1 MSFFSELKKRNVIRI
16 GIAYSVASWV
26 IVEVASVLL
35 PTFDA
40 PDWVL
45 RAIVLVLIAGLPIA
59 LVIAW
64 VFELTPEGIKVEDNK
79 DTATEAQFKTRT
91 ARKADM
97 AIIVSL
103 ALVVTYFVIEKI
115 WDSNIVRGKM
125 DAIAV
130 LPFSDMSPRRD
141 QEYFAE
147 GLTVELL
154 NMLSR
159 VADLKVT
166 GKTSAFQ
173 FKNYTGEFKDIG
185 KKLNV
190 GTILEGS
197 VRTVDNNIRI
207 TTNLID
213 ANQGHT
219 LWSANYDRQ
228 LNNIFQVQ
236 DEIARAVVKALE
248 AKLLATADKPVDR
261 VVVAEAYT
269 AYQQGNFL
277 QGKLTVED
285 QQAAI
290 NYFQQAIEK
299 DPSYAEPLIGM
310 ANANLMLA
318 LNMSAIDRDE
328 GIGKA
333 TGYLDQALRLDPDL
347 ADAHVTRAV
356 IKKVNFHDF
365 VGAELDLKRA
375 LDSDPKHIDAMR
387 RLGTIYGMQ
396 GRYDAA
402 MEMFHN
408 IIERDPLNT
417 PTYSN
422 YSYNALAAGNLP
434 LAEEMI
440 RKVLEF
446 SPKSVFANFQL
457 ARVYMAKGE
466 LSNAKQAIENE
477 PHPVWK
483 DIGMGMIAC
492 LDGNQPGG
500 KMIATRLVEER
511 EVFNAAEIYNLCGD
525 IEKVWEL
532 LERAASERD
541 PALTEMRLSW
551 ALSDLRA
558 TPKWKEILKLVGLS
572 G

>member
-1 MSFFSELKKRNVIRI
+1 MSFFTELKRRNVIRV
-16 GIAYSVASWV
+16 GIAYAVAAWV
-26 IVEVASVLL
+26 LVEVASVLL

-40 PDWVL
+40 PAWIM
-45 RAIVLVLIAGLPIA
+45 RALVLVMVGGLPIA
-59 LVIAW
+59 LLVAW
-64 VFELTPEGIKVEDNK
+64 MFELTPEGVKREDNV
-79 DTATEAQFKTRT
+79 DTADEAVFKART
-91 ARKADM
+91 ARKADLTIM
-97 AIIVSL
+97 AVL
-103 ALVVTYFVIEKI
+103 ALVVAFFVFEKI
-115 WDSNIVRGKM
+115 WMSDVVRGNM

-159 VADLKVT
+159 VADLRVT

-173 FKNYTGEFKDIG
+173 FKDYEGEFSAIG
-185 KKLNV
+185 ETLNV

-197 VRTVDNNIRI
+197 VRAVDNNVRI

-213 ANQGHT
+213 AERGHT

-248 AKLLATADKPVDR
+248 AQLLDSEEEPTDR

-277 QGKLTVED
+277 QGQLTVED

-290 NYFQQAIEK
+290 NYFQQAITK
-299 DPSYAEPLIGM
+299 DPGFAEPLVGM
-310 ANANLMLA
+310 ANVNLMLA
-318 LNMSAIDRDE
+318 LNMVVIDRDE

-333 TGYLDQALRLDPDL
+333 TGYLDQALRLDSDL
-347 ADAHVTRAV
+347 ADAHVAKAL
-356 IKKVNFHDF
+356 IKQVNFRDF

-375 LDSDPKHIDAMR
+375 LDIDPKHITALR
-387 RLGTIYGMQ
+387 RLGTIYGIQ
-396 GRYDAA
+396 GRYDEA
-402 MEMFHN
+402 MGTFQK
-408 IIERDPLNT
+408 IIDRDPLNT

-434 LAEEMI
+434 VAEEMI
-440 RKVLEF
+440 GKVLEF

-457 ARVYMAKGE
+457 ARVHMAEGDLAE
-466 LSNAKQAIENE
+466 AKKSIERE

-483 DIGMGMIAC
+483 NIGLGMIAC
-492 LDGNQPGG
+492 MDGDKAGG
-500 KMIATRLVEER
+500 VAIADELIEQR
-511 EVFNAAEIYNLCGD
+511 EIFNAAEIYNLCGNTD
-525 IEKVWEL
+525 KVFEL
-532 LERAASERD
+532 LQQAAEDRD
-541 PALTEMRLSW
+541 PALTEMQLSW
-551 ALSDLRA
+551 AMTGLRDDSR
-558 TPKWKEILKLVGLS
+558 WHEILKIMGLPV
-572 G
+572 